1 MAGGR
6 QEKDLVH
13 LNAIHVENVK
23 KERRYQKLHTE
34 FSINPFRKLHVIP
47 DKPMCKKPPESLAED
62 TTYIDA
68 YRRVRMAPSLKYP
81 KPITES
87 QEIGWFA
94 SQLPPQDREDQ
105 RFNFPRR
112 KTDITQLALFTK
124 KRGD

>member
-34 FSINPFRKLHVIP
+34 FSINPYRKLHVLP
-47 DKPMCKKPPESLAED
+47 DKPMCSKPPESLSED
-62 TTYIDA
+62 SK
-68 YRRVRMAPSLKYP
+68 VRMAPSLKYP

-87 QEIGWFA
+87 QEIGWFVNE
-94 SQLPPQDREDQ
+94 LPPQDRQDP

-124 KRGD
+124 KRGN